1 MPATASDVFE
11 DSYPNLSTLHVPASA
26 IDRYRTT
33 APWSEFG
40 TIVISAGDGPVVPD
54 PEQCAK
60 PTIHYQNGKLSFKC
74 ATEDVE
80 FVSEITD
87 ADIKKNYTAEVDL
100 GVTYHISV
108 YAIKAGYT
116 NSETA
121 TASLCWIDEEP
132 QKEGIT
138 EGDEVAVAEV
148 KAMPVLIQ
156 SEGNGLMVSGAK
168 AGTAISVYDLSG
180 KMLGQA
186 TAVEGMTRVE
196 CSGSSGKVVIVKVGE
211 RSMKVMR

>member
-1 MPATASDVFE
+1 MYCYAENVPSTTSDAFA
-11 DSYPNLSTLHVPASA
+11 DSYVNYSTLHVLASA

-40 TIVISAGDGPVVPD
+40 TIVTSDGDEHVVPD

-74 ATEDVE
+74 ATEGVE
-80 FVSEITD
+80 FVSEVTD

-100 GVTYHISV
+100 GVTYHICV
-108 YAIKAGYT
+108 YATKAGYT
-116 NSETA
+116 NSETE

-132 QKEGIT
+132 QKEGIM

-148 KAMPVLIQ
+148 KA
-156 SEGNGLMVSGAK
+156 
-168 AGTAISVYDLSG
+168 GTTISVYDLSG
-180 KMLGQA
+180 KMLGQT

-211 RSMKVMR
+211 RGMKVMR